1 MHENE
6 LDVTTDLVSRLI
18 SDQFPQ
24 WKNLPLLQVPSA
36 GTDNALFNLG
46 DEMVVR
52 LPRID
57 WAISAIEKEQRWLP
71 FIAPFLSAK
80 IPVPLVLGVP
90 NFEYPYKWSIYNWL
104 PGENPVVGNV
114 QDPIS
119 LSVNLANFIHEL
131 QKIKLEGAP
140 VSNRGVPLV
149 ERDAD
154 TRSALSALVSHNESF
169 DLNEVSEAWD
179 FALKLGPSSEP
190 PVWVHGDLT
199 PGNILINKGKLSAI
213 IDFGSLGSGDPC
225 VDLIVAWN
233 LLPSTARELFR
244 SQIQVSDSTWKRGRG
259 LALSVALIQLP
270 YYAESNPEVAKNARY
285 VIKEVLT
292 DHRQND

>member
-6 LDVTTDLVSRLI
+6 IDITVDLVSRLI

-24 WKNLPLLQVPSA
+24 WKNLPLRQVPSA

-57 WAISAIEKEQRWLP
+57 WAINAIEKEQRWLP
-71 FIAPFLSAK
+71 FLAPFLTAK
-80 IPVPLVLGVP
+80 IPVPLALGVP
-90 NFEYPYKWSIYNWL
+90 NFEYPYQWSIYNWI
-104 PGENPVVGNV
+104 PGENPAVDNI
-114 QDPIS
+114 QDPIN
-119 LSVNLANFIHEL
+119 LSIDLAKFILEL
-131 QKIKLEGAP
+131 QEIELEGAP

-149 ERDAD
+149 ERDAA
-154 TRSALSALVSHNESF
+154 TRSALSALVSFNESF

-179 FALKLGPSSEP
+179 FALKLGPGTEP
-190 PVWVHGDLT
+190 PVWIHGDLT
-199 PGNILINKGKLSAI
+199 QGNILLSDGKLSAI
-213 IDFGSLGSGDPC
+213 IDFGSLGSGDRFA
-225 VDLIVAWN
+225 DLIVAWN
-233 LLPSTARELFR
+233 LLPSTERELFR

-270 YYAESNPEVAKNARY
+270 YYTESNPEVAENARY
-285 VIKEVLT
+285 VIREVLA
-292 DHRQND
+292 DRRQND